1 MFNAAP
7 VIVCRFHGSIMM
19 LEDADH
25 MKTRFTICCATLLLA
40 IGAASDLRAVEVYT
54 WVDEN
59 GVTHFSDTGPEDSA
73 QPVRKLML
81 ENPAPAD
88 VDEDVFGVEA
98 QAARMQALR
107 ETMEARRSAA
117 LEARR
122 QAAQQPVVQY
132 VEQPGYG
139 YPIFSLP
146 GYPAR
151 PPYRP
156 PTRPPRPEPYPSAPF
171 KPLGYLEK

>member
-1 MFNAAP
+1 
-7 VIVCRFHGSIMM
+7 
-19 LEDADH
+19 
-25 MKTRFTICCATLLLA
+25 MKTRLKICYATLLLA
-40 IGAASDLRAVEVYT
+40 IGAAGGVSAIEVYS

-59 GVTHFSDTGPEDSA
+59 GVTHFSDTRPEDA
-73 QPVRKLML
+73 ARPVRKLML

-88 VDEDVFGVEA
+88 PDEDVFGIEA

-122 QAAQQPVVQY
+122 EAAQQPVVQY

-146 GYPAR
+146 GYPV
-151 PPYRP
+151 RP
-156 PTRPPRPEPYPSAPF
+156 PTRPPVRPPRPEPYPSVPF
-171 KPLGYLEK
+171 KPPGYLEK